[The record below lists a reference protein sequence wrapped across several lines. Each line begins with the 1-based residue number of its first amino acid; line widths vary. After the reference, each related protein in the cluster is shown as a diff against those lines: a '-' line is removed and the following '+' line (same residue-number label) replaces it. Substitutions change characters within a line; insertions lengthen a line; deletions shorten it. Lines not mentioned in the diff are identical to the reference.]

1 MRILVSTP
9 TFLPVVG
16 GAQLGIHEIYHRLG
30 QTHEVTI
37 LTPHLPRHS
46 LEGYGAQDY
55 TSDNYEVRHIF
66 PSLERALPHPVKRV
80 LKRTSWLYTAELART
95 MRRARPDAINFH
107 FVKPHGGAL
116 IAINKLYGVP
126 TALSLVGRSDVIQ
139 QLSTSKRWYAK
150 QVIDRAD
157 VVLPNSTY
165 YLGSKI
171 NDPGVQIIPYGV
183 DIDEFAPSRRQV
195 GLRRELGFS
204 DDHFVLFSV
213 QRLTS
218 VKRVDLLVRVMAE
231 VVPQNPRVVLLVGGK
246 GEEEP
251 NLHTLVAELGLED
264 NVRFCG
270 YIDSTRLPEYFASA
284 DAFVFHSLIETF
296 GIVFA
301 QAMASGL
308 PIIAADTSCVSDVL
322 SLDNGSLVTPF
333 DTAAF
338 AGAVLSLAENPETA
352 RRIGV
357 HNRAQAVNDFN
368 WDRIAAQ
375 YERALH
381 DIAAGI
387 R

>member
-1 MRILVSTP
+1 MRIIVSTP

-30 QTHEVTI
+30 KKHEVTI

-55 TSDNYEVRHIF
+55 TSDNYEVRYIF
-66 PSLERALPHPVKRV
+66 PSLERALPYPVKRA
-80 LKRTSWLYTAELART
+80 LKRTSWLYTAELTRT
-95 MRRARPDAINFH
+95 VRRARPDAINFH
-107 FVKPHGGAL
+107 FIKPHGGAL
-116 IAINKLYGVP
+116 IAVNKLYGVP
-126 TALSLVGRSDVIQ
+126 TALSLVGRSDVMQ

-165 YLGSKI
+165 YLGSKVTGSGI
-171 NDPGVQIIPYGV
+171 QIIPYGV
-183 DIDEFAPSRRQV
+183 DIEEFAPSKRRV
-195 GLRRELGFS
+195 GLRQELGLS

-213 QRLTS
+213 QRLTP
-218 VKRVDLLVRVMAE
+218 VKRVDLLIRVMAE
-231 VVPQNPRVVLLVGGK
+231 IVPQNPRVILLIGGK
-246 GEEEP
+246 GEEES
-251 NLHTLVAELGLED
+251 NLRALVDELHLRD
-264 NVRFCG
+264 NVKFCG
-270 YIDSTRLPEYFASA
+270 YIDSVRLPEYFASA

-322 SLDNGSLVTPF
+322 TLNNGPLITPF
-333 DTAAF
+333 DTIAF
-338 AGAVLSLAENPETA
+338 AGAVLSLAESPETA
-352 RRIGV
+352 RRIGT
-357 HNRAQAVNDFN
+357 HNRAQAVNEFD

-381 DIAAGI
+381 DIAASI